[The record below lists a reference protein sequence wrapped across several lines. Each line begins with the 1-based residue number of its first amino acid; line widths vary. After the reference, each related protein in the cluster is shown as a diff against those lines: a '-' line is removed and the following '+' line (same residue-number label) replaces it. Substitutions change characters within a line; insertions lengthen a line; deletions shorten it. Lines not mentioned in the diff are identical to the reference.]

1 MLRENRQTIKLRL
14 SGEIKMW
21 GSGRMVATIAFLI
34 ALGSTARAAD
44 CSANVSACIDAN
56 KTKPNAAAK
65 CQAAGQRCAK
75 TGIYVGPFS
84 GVSYEVHKCLRWGCD

>member
-1 MLRENRQTIKLRL
+1 MMKFLLAAGL
-14 SGEIKMW
+14 VFAVS
-21 GSGRMVATIAFLI
+21 VAAVV
-34 ALGSTARAAD
+34 ALTSTSPVRAAD
-44 CSANVSACIDAN
+44 CSANVNACIDAN
-56 KTKPNAAAK
+56 KNKPNVVAK

>member
-1 MLRENRQTIKLRL
+1 MKRILLLTMLVSDVI
-14 SGEIKMW
+14 G
-21 GSGRMVATIAFLI
+21 GSAAQVK
-34 ALGSTARAAD
+34 AAD

-56 KTKPNAAAK
+56 QSKPNAVAK

-84 GVSYEVHKCLRWGCD
+84 GVSYEVKKCLRFGCD

>member
-1 MLRENRQTIKLRL
+1 MWK
-14 SGEIKMW
+14 SGW
-21 GSGRMVATIAFLI
+21 MVAIAFSI
-34 ALGSTARAAD
+34 ALGLPARAAD

-56 KTKPNAAAK
+56 KGKPNVVAK